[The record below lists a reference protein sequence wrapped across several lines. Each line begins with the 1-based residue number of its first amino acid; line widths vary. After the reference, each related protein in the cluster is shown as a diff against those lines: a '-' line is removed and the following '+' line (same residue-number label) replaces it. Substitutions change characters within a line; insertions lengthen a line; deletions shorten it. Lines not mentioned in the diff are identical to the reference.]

1 MTFMQTEA
9 VVEYH
14 KLRPRQVVE
23 RREAC
28 PVAYLGL
35 GTLEW
40 HGFHNPLGVDGLKA
54 HGVACY
60 LARRIGGVAM
70 PPLYWGDDRGV
81 LAEVAFDP
89 AKAAGKDW
97 FPEGMDDQT
106 VKIAAGMELSKQAFL
121 AEAERSERSGGCRLW
136 QELVEHML
144 FQIEGF
150 GFKLIV
156 VYPGHGGFWGTP
168 VSTAVESYGGN
179 GGGVRTRIIRETDYS
194 KYDEICHGCVDHAG
208 TLETS
213 MVMALYPGLVDLGEL
228 NPDDKFHVGVT
239 GPSPFAATP
248 ELGQAVLDDFEGIV
262 RAEIQGGPKE

>member
-1 MTFMQTEA
+1 MQTD
-9 VVEYH
+9 VIVEYH

-89 AKAAGKDW
+89 AQVAGKDW
-97 FPEGMDDQT
+97 FPKGMDDQT
-106 VKIAAGMELSKQAFL
+106 VKIAAGMKLSKQAFL
-121 AEAERSERSGGCRLW
+121 AEAERCDRNGGSRLW

-144 FQIEGF
+144 FQIEAS

-156 VYPGHGGFWGTP
+156 VYPGHGGFWTTP
-168 VSTAVESYGGN
+168 ASTAVESYRRN
-179 GGGVRTRIIRETDYS
+179 GGRAPVRVIRETDYS
-194 KYDEICHGCVDHAG
+194 KYEDLCHGCVDHAG

-213 MVMALYPGLVDLGEL
+213 MIMALYPALVDLGEL
-228 NPDDKFHVGVT
+228 NPNDRFHVGVT

-248 ELGQAVLDDFEGIV
+248 ALGQAILDEFEAIV
-262 RAEIQGGPKE
+262 RAEIDEYAKE